1 MKELADVRC
10 HLRDNAPD
18 VRDQFGFRDCHQS
31 PHPADNLIFR
41 LFDAL
46 RLLVFPSL
54 AHAISF
60 SARRTRRI
68 DHSTQ
73 ANDSKPLLLGVA
85 IGRETLRARS
95 ISGV

>member
-1 MKELADVRC
+1 
-10 HLRDNAPD
+10 
-18 VRDQFGFRDCHQS
+18 
-31 PHPADNLIFR
+31 
-41 LFDAL
+41 
-46 RLLVFPSL
+46 LVFPSL